1 MPTGSIVFL
10 DTNVLFYA
18 ASGRPDDAPKT
29 ARARRLI
36 QEEQVGISF
45 QVLQEFYA
53 NAVNAKKLNLSAAEA
68 ARWCAAWMQ
77 FPVASLGLEAFV
89 RTLELAQKFHI
100 SNWDAAI
107 LAAADQLECSVVYSE
122 DLSHGQDYDGV
133 RVENPFR
140 GIAAPP
146 ADGT

>member
-1 MPTGSIVFL
+1 MPTGSIAFL
-10 DTNVLFYA
+10 DTNVLLYA

-36 QEEQVGISF
+36 KEEQVAISF

-68 ARWCAAWMQ
+68 AKWCAAWMQ
-77 FPVASLGLEAFV
+77 FPVAAMGLETFV
-89 RTLELAQKFHI
+89 RTLELADRFQI

-107 LAAADQLECSVVYSE
+107 LAAADQLDCPVVYSE

-140 GIAAPP
+140 E
-146 ADGT
+146 